1 MTDRIPLDHLTSD
14 ALDALY
20 EQLDALQAV
29 ARGYCPAC
37 GRGDAAPTAD
47 QWYEQRQRAD
57 QAEAKVAD
65 YENRLTWHT
74 TCEACARILDSS
86 IRETERRERAEAAL
100 ARVRKVCDSVRAAGQ
115 GHNPAVDWVVMRV
128 LEAIDARLV
137 NQSAPVHCPC
147 NGVHFPSPDSCRW
160 CKCHRTGRTAPA
172 PAATEAT
179 DTTKEQQ

>member
-1 MTDRIPLDHLTSD
+1 MTDQHNEWTQIEARAFNAVLPALRAAGEWLPLTARRAVANAVLTELKRE
-14 ALDALY
+14 LDAL
-20 EQLDALQAV
+20 
-29 ARGYCPAC
+29 
-37 GRGDAAPTAD
+37 
-47 QWYEQRQRAD
+47 
-57 QAEAKVAD
+57 AD

-86 IRETERRERAEAAL
+86 IRETERRERAENAL
-100 ARVRKVCDSVRAAGQ
+100 ARVRKACDSVRAADQ

-160 CKCHRTGRTAPA
+160 CKCHRTGRTAPV